1 MTCATITP
9 FRKMPQQ
16 QRSRVMVSII
26 VEAAQQVLDRH
37 GEAGF
42 NTNAIAER
50 AGISIGSLYQ
60 YFPNKHAIAAAMA
73 REGAWNGDIAA

>member
-1 MTCATITP
+1 MITENVTP

-16 QRSRVMVSII
+16 ERSRVMVSFI
-26 VEAAQQVLDRH
+26 VEAAHQVLEKH

-60 YFPNKHAIAAAMA
+60 YFPNKHAIVAAMA
-73 REGAWNGDIAA
+73 RNGMINAGVAA

>member
-1 MTCATITP
+1 MGSTVPT
-9 FRKMPQQ
+9 FRKLPQQ

-26 VEAAQQVLDRH
+26 VEAAQQVLDRR
-37 GEAGF
+37 GETGF

-60 YFPNKHAIAAAMA
+60 YFQNKQACVAARA
-73 REGAWNGDIAA
+73 RQGAWNGDIAA